1 MSIPV
6 HCAHTAL
13 LDPNTL
19 KPNPVNPNRH
29 SAHQTP
35 SLPDADPHSI
45 RPRFGGRESKF
56 LAETT
61 LLLAILRPLA
71 HILPPPPAPPPPR
84 PPKTNST
91 SKNATNA
98 TKRSS
103 EAFPQKIPKRL
114 PFTCSAQLNKT
125 SIPLSPQK
133 ITITQ
138 TL

>member
-71 HILPPPPAPPPPR
+71 HILPPPPAPPTTQTAQNKQHQQER
-84 PPKTNST
+84 DQRNKALVGGFSPKN
-91 SKNATNA
+91 
-98 TKRSS
+98 
-103 EAFPQKIPKRL
+103 PQKAAVYLLRATEQDLDP
-114 PFTCSAQLNKT
+114 T
-125 SIPLSPQK
+125 
-133 ITITQ
+133 
-138 TL
+138 